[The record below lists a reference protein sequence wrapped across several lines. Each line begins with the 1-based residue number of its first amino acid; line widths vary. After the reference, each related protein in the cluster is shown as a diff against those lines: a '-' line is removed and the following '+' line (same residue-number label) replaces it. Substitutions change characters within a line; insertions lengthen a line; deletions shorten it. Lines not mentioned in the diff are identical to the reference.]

1 MLLSSAG
8 AGIQLVDQSFNEGW
22 IFRRSVNK
30 FGGRRW
36 LLKATARSANSWTWA
51 LPLVSL
57 FRKVRGK
64 LETKWARLPG
74 DFCWITDGR
83 KVRGFDG

>member
-1 MLLSSAG
+1 MVAESTNAVG
-8 AGIQLVDQSFNEGW
+8 ELVD
-22 IFRRSVNK
+22 
-30 FGGRRW
+30 
-36 LLKATARSANSWTWA
+36 LT

-74 DFCWITDGR
+74 GFCWIADGR